1 MPYGIDDQ
9 GNDMLAG
16 TEWGMP
22 GPFNPRGGANRMAP
36 SAGSGGGRFGMPLQ
50 RGPINTRD
58 PAAQFMQQRLGLM
71 NRMQELQKQIQMAQV
86 MGRSPAEISRLGSEL
101 SSLQNA
107 MQQISMQEGM
117 WRQQQAA
124 NQPRPMR
131 QG

>member
-1 MPYGIDDQ
+1 
-9 GNDMLAG
+9 
-16 TEWGMP
+16 
-22 GPFNPRGGANRMAP
+22 
-36 SAGSGGGRFGMPLQ
+36 MPLQ
-50 RGPINTRD
+50 RGLINTRD